1 MSTVFTTMKRCVD
14 MTKAMGQVHSGIC
27 WGWFAGKRIG
37 MSRIFL
43 EIECRRSQR
52 MSAVLERLL
61 EHSVILSNA
70 FSILPG
76 TPLVLGLLNAKQA
89 VKDDA
94 LLLICTDLSC
104 NLFFFDWL
112 ILGSTA

>member
-1 MSTVFTTMKRCVD
+1 
-14 MTKAMGQVHSGIC
+14 
-27 WGWFAGKRIG
+27 
-37 MSRIFL
+37 MSRFFL
-43 EIECRRSQR
+43 EIERRRSQR
-52 MSAVLERLL
+52 MSDVLERLL

-76 TPLVLGLLNAKQA
+76 TPLVFGLLNAKQA

-104 NLFFFDWL
+104 DLFFFDWL
-112 ILGSTA
+112 ILGSTV

>member
-1 MSTVFTTMKRCVD
+1 MFD
-14 MTKAMGQVHSGIC
+14 
-27 WGWFAGKRIG
+27 
-37 MSRIFL
+37 
-43 EIECRRSQR
+43 
-52 MSAVLERLL
+52 VLERLL

-76 TPLVLGLLNAKQA
+76 TPLSLVYYAKQA

-104 NLFFFDWL
+104 DLFFFDWL

>member
-1 MSTVFTTMKRCVD
+1 
-14 MTKAMGQVHSGIC
+14 
-27 WGWFAGKRIG
+27 

-43 EIECRRSQR
+43 EIERRRSQR
-52 MSAVLERLL
+52 MSDVLERLL

-70 FSILPG
+70 FSILLG
-76 TPLVLGLLNAKQA
+76 IPLVFGLLNAKQA

-104 NLFFFDWL
+104 DLFFFDWL
-112 ILGSTA
+112 ILGLLHSDGFEKLPLPLNGKCFYRQRFQC

>member
-1 MSTVFTTMKRCVD
+1 
-14 MTKAMGQVHSGIC
+14 
-27 WGWFAGKRIG
+27 

-43 EIECRRSQR
+43 EIERRRRQR
-52 MSAVLERLL
+52 VSDVLERLL

-76 TPLVLGLLNAKQA
+76 TPLGFGLLNAKQA

-104 NLFFFDWL
+104 DLFFFDWL